1 MFIALY
7 ITASLPFDFVLKDFT
22 LNIPFPGH
30 VSYLCI
36 SEEKIKQLLKIS
48 GNSLFKDLLAN
59 KQFSIVI
66 LSGSLIMLDSENRQI
81 VG

>member
-22 LNIPFPGH
+22 LNIPFPEH